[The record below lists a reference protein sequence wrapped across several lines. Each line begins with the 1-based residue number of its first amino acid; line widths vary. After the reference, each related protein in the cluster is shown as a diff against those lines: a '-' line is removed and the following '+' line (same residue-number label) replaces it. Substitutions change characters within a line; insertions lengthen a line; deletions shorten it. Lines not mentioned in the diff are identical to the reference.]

1 MAVPAQTSEG
11 DEQKPWDAILRQT
24 ESSVEKN
31 TDPNAWALEVIST
44 LESSGVTLPSV
55 DLAHRLV
62 SHFFWDNHS
71 SIAWKLLHT
80 AASLNIIPPLLLLA
94 LLSTRSYIFVFVC
107 FCFYCSMQCNLDVIR
122 IRFSCFLRMLDCIVI
137 HWFCFFFLI
146 FVIAELFR
154 VGNCTLLLI
163 GFTWNSSSYLA
174 LSLNLISVLLT
185 MKCEVLILIDMNPFL
200 CFHFSPKRRE
210 IQGA

>member
-24 ESSVEKN
+24 ESAVEKN

-44 LESSGVTLPSV
+44 LDSSGVTLPSV
-55 DLAHRLV
+55 DLAQRLV

-71 SIAWKLLHT
+71 PIAWKLLHT

-94 LLSTRSYIFVFVC
+94 LLSTRSFYIFVFVC

-122 IRFSCFLRMLDCIVI
+122 IRFSCFLRWLDCIVI
-137 HWFCFFFLI
+137 HWFCFFLFDFCDCRVVSSRQLYPAAYRLYMELLKLFGFKLESHI
-146 FVIAELFR
+146 SSPNYEMWGPNSDRYESVFV
-154 VGNCTLLLI
+154 
-163 GFTWNSSSYLA
+163 
-174 LSLNLISVLLT
+174 
-185 MKCEVLILIDMNPFL
+185 
-200 CFHFSPKRRE
+200 FSPKRRE